1 MNHMFLTHM
10 CSCFSVGQ
18 LKDLDNLSTPDSNS
32 GLYVLPERVKYCGR
46 LMSIKANGF
55 FIIKSPVGEYTFRVR
70 VYRQVCEDGIYR
82 QFYSRRFDHVQDN
95 NDTYGTIV
103 LTENLG
109 FQVMRNDL
117 IGILVDSECRSDGR
131 CPFQPTIQSNST
143 SQVLYHSGNSVNNL
157 QVVTGIFL
165 NVEASIGKYTEPTYE

>member
-18 LKDLDNLSTPDSNS
+18 LKDLDNFSTPDSNS
-32 GLYVLPERVKYCGR
+32 GLYVLPEHVKYCGQ

-55 FIIKSPVGEYTFRVR
+55 FIIKSQIGEYTFRVR

-82 QFYSRRFDHVQDN
+82 QFYSRRYYHVQDN

-131 CPFQPTIQSNST
+131 CPFQPAIQSNST
-143 SQVLYHSGNSVNNL
+143 SQVSHHLGNSVNKL
-157 QVVTGIFL
+157 QPVTGIFL